1 MAGIE
6 KVVTGR
12 YVKELVEVQGKTHRE
27 VSDILRQEHPGMDGL
42 SERSVRRYCATNEI
56 RRHDSRLTNVD
67 DVVASAIAEVSLV
80 SLYNIRIK

>member
-6 KVVTGR
+6 KVVTAR